1 MSARLPTP
9 DEASALRISIASVVR
24 SISRIATDSTDRV
37 VEATLLTF
45 PGDRVDAV
53 FTTHPVIDER
63 QSKG

>member
-9 DEASALRISIASVVR
+9 DEASVLRIGIASVVL
-24 SISRIATDSTDRV
+24 SITRIATDSAGRV
-37 VEATLLTF
+37 TEATLLAF

-53 FTTHPVIDER
+53 FTTRHVIDER